1 MFQVKFPL
9 SKRSKLGA
17 TAGLFKTIKVGEEST
32 AWILGALSEPFESM
46 ALLSEMRGWCAIP
59 GREGTRSRL
68 CLQAGIVDICDR
80 ARHRCCGNSPQS
92 YSALK
97 PPSTSEAPVLCR
109 S

>member
-97 PPSTSEAPVLCR
+97 PPSTS
-109 S
+109 

>member
-17 TAGLFKTIKVGEEST
+17 TASLFKTIKVGEEST
-32 AWILGALSEPFESM
+32 AWIVGALSEPFESM
-46 ALLSEMRGWCAIP
+46 AVLSEMRGWRVMP
-59 GREGTRSRL
+59 G
-68 CLQAGIVDICDR
+68 QAGGCIRVGWQAGVVDICASVQPR
-80 ARHRCCGNSPQS
+80 RCGNSPQS

-97 PPSTSEAPVLCR
+97 PPPTSEAPVLCR